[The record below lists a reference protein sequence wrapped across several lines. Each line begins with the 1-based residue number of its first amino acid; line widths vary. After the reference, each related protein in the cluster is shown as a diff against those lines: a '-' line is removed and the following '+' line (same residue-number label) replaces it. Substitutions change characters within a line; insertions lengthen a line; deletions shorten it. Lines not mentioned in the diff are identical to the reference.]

1 MCNSHN
7 EVALYNIPGGVV
19 DREEISAAVQR
30 ELTVFARRVR
40 GVPER
45 LHAELPFVAYSMLS
59 SIDAVDGCRS
69 VDLASL
75 YRLDKS
81 TVSRQ
86 VGDLER
92 RGLVARSSG
101 PARGQV
107 LTVTPAG
114 RAVLQEAAA
123 TRQAELASRVAG
135 WSDEELAAFAAALQ
149 RYNAAE
155 PD

>member
-1 MCNSHN
+1 M
-7 EVALYNIPGGVV
+7 PR
-19 DREEISAAVQR
+19 DEISAAVQR

-40 GVPER
+40 GLPSR
-45 LHAELPFVAYSMLS
+45 LQQQLPFVAYSMLS
-59 SIDAVDGCRS
+59 SIEAREGCRS
-69 VDLASL
+69 VDLAVF

-92 RGLVARSSG
+92 RGLVVKGPG
-101 PARGQV
+101 PARGRGQV
-107 LTVTPAG
+107 LRVTEAG
-114 RAVLQEAAA
+114 RALLDEAA
-123 TRQAELASRVAG
+123 TLQRAELARRVVD
-135 WSDEELAAFAAALQ
+135 WSDQELAAFASALQ